1 MRIRPSKHFA
11 PKTNW
16 INDPNGLIFH
26 DGYYHLFFQYNP
38 FGIKWGHMSWGHAR
52 STDLINWEELP
63 VAIPENDDHM
73 IFSGSAIFDGE
84 KLAAFYTAHKEGNQS
99 QYVTFSTDSGITWS
113 GAKKV
118 LDLQMEDFRDPKV
131 FRYVDRWIML
141 VAKSKELKLSFFESI
156 DLFNWEFLSDY
167 SMTGVNIL
175 YECPDIFKIEDK
187 WVLILNTN
195 PGGPVGGSGTH
206 YVIGDFDG
214 KRFIESDQPDY
225 LDYGPDFYA
234 AVTFNDAPE
243 RIAIAWMNNWDYAQE
258 IPREGWNGS
267 MTTARKLTLQDGKL
281 KQEFIGQVESFN
293 VPTNNNFQFEYLN
306 GAIKFIR
313 SGEKLLVDRS
323 ELWPWGISKFEV
335 PARGDFQVD
344 ALFDSGCLE
353 LDLGGVFVTCLL
365 EVGPERPKFSAWP
378 A

>member
-1 MRIRPSKHFA
+1 
-11 PKTNW
+11 
-16 INDPNGLIFH
+16 
-26 DGYYHLFFQYNP
+26 
-38 FGIKWGHMSWGHAR
+38 MSWGHAR

-73 IFSGSAIFDGE
+73 IFSGSAIFEGE
-84 KLAAFYTAHKEGNQS
+84 KLAAFYTAHKVGNQS
-99 QYVTFSTDSGITWS
+99 QYVTFSTNSGITWS

-131 FRYVDRWIML
+131 FKYEDRWIML
-141 VAKSKELKLSFFESI
+141 VAKSKELKLSFFESF

-175 YECPDIFKIEDK
+175 YECPDIFKLEDK

-206 YVIGDFDG
+206 FVIGDFDG
-214 KRFIESDQPDY
+214 KRFVESDQPDF

-243 RIAIAWMNNWDYAQE
+243 RIAIAWMNNWNYAQD

-267 MTTARKLTLQDGKL
+267 MTAARKLTLQNGRL
-281 KQEFIGQVESFN
+281 KQEFIGQIESFEI
-293 VPTNNNFQFEYLN
+293 PTNNNFHFEYLN

-313 SGEKLLVDRS
+313 SGEKILVDRS

-335 PARGDFQVD
+335 PVRGDFQVK
-344 ALFDSGCLE
+344 ALFDSGSLE

-365 EVGPERPKFSAWP
+365 EVGPEHPKFSAWP
-378 A
+378 S